1 MTSFDK
7 KFGQYLRAPKN
18 RFFNS
23 TSSKKHLL
31 LLCNK
36 KTKAKTKVKAKKK
49 TTTKTE
55 AKTKATAKAKAKAER

>member
-1 MTSFDK
+1 MTSFDNIFVPQK
-7 KFGQYLRAPKN
+7 ICF
-18 RFFNS
+18 S

>member
-7 KFGQYLRAPKN
+7 KFWAISSCPKKIC
-18 RFFNS
+18 FS
-23 TSSKKHLL
+23 TSSKKHFL